1 MTVNASLLLTAAFF
15 SLLFKERSII
25 TDLFI
30 SDDCRIVIKL
40 TNTVLINYWHIL
52 SSVTLHNCI
61 NSHIHI
67 TVDQNIITIKIAAI
81 KQLKSD
87 NLTVYAFTVTEK
99 ESLQSNIRWITSLE
113 AGSKIVII
121 IYDVIVHSIL
131 IQSIK
136 MKDQWVIVTH
146 IQTENHKI
154 EAEEDILINYVKWL
168 CSSKW
173 AAESVMMKFINAEH
187 INLTL

>member
-1 MTVNASLLLTAAFF
+1 MLSFSIAAFF
-15 SLLFKERSII
+15 SSLFEERSII

-30 SDDCRIVIKL
+30 PDDCRIVIKL
-40 TNTVLINYWHIL
+40 TDTVLINHWHTL
-52 SSVTLHNCI
+52 SSVTLHNCV
-61 NSHIHI
+61 NSHIYI
-67 TVDQNIITIKIAAI
+67 TADQNIITIKIAAV

-99 ESLQSNIRWITSLE
+99 ESLQSNIKWITSLK
-113 AGSKIVII
+113 ADSKIIII

-136 MKDQWVIVTH
+136 MKDQWAIVTC

-154 EAEEDILINYVKWL
+154 EAEENILINYVRWL

-173 AAESVMMKFINAEH
+173 AAESVMMKFINVEH